1 MPSAA
6 VAARAPAAAPLRRTT
21 AAPLSPDR
29 IPLSIRSP
37 VLAHPEEEAMENP
50 ENPARPAS
58 AERVWRWPRE
68 PDVVPSAPDRAAAR
82 ARTAMR
88 WPEGVRDHP
97 DLRRMVIDLP
107 DDDAPRQAYAA
118 WLVAQAHPFART
130 LGAFVTA
137 QLHVAEA
144 FRLDP
149 RADVDGLRS
158 WRGDRAFVSTAEF
171 RAGDALRPWFVDE
184 LASLIAPGLVGWPQ
198 IYRGFVE
205 RVAMRAGRFLEL
217 ADELFRL
224 APIRHL
230 VLICVPEVVDHLAAS
245 PHLARIRS
253 LSLPRHSGADELSDA
268 VLARLLASP
277 HLGQLAHLRL
287 VHQHALTARA
297 YEQIATAKT
306 LPELSHVEIYAPLR
320 RGAPEPAIDDP
331 LGRAERMIAYDT
343 PIRAILPKAWI
354 GELERAV
361 GYVPCVHGREHYGR
375 DFIDIEAVVA
385 HPIARDTRVRA
396 RRGQVVGW
404 RPGQADR
411 P

>member
-1 MPSAA
+1 
-6 VAARAPAAAPLRRTT
+6 
-21 AAPLSPDR
+21 
-29 IPLSIRSP
+29 
-37 VLAHPEEEAMENP
+37 MEKL
-50 ENPARPAS
+50 ENPARAAS
-58 AERVWRWPRE
+58 PERVWRWPRE
-68 PDVVPSAPDRAAAR
+68 PEVLPSGRDRAAAR
-82 ARTAMR
+82 ARTALR
-88 WPEGVRDHP
+88 WPEGVQDHP
-97 DLRRMVIDLP
+97 ELRRMVIDRP
-107 DDDAPRQAYAA
+107 DDDAPRHAYAA
-118 WLVAQAHPFART
+118 WLLAQAHPFART

-137 QLHVAEA
+137 QLRVAEA

-149 RADVDGLRS
+149 RADVDGLRC
-158 WRGDRAFVSTAEF
+158 WRGDRTFVSTPEF

-230 VLICVPEVVDHLAAS
+230 VLICVPEVVDQLAAS

-268 VLARLLASP
+268 ALGRLLASP

-287 VHQHALTARA
+287 VHQHALTPRA
-297 YEQIATAKT
+297 YQQIAISKT
-306 LPELSHVEIYAPLR
+306 LPELSHIEIFAPLR
-320 RGAPEPAIDDP
+320 TGAPDPATDDP
-331 LGRAERMIAYDT
+331 LGRSERMIAYDT

-375 DFIDIEAVVA
+375 DFIDLEAVVA
-385 HPIARDTRVRA
+385 HPIARAAHVQA
-396 RRGQVVGW
+396 RRGQAVGSG
-404 RPGQADR
+404 PTKADG